1 MHVENIRLTG
11 GLTIYEGKVEVFIN
25 GQWGTVCS
33 DGIGTNEAE
42 TLCRSLG
49 LGPFQSIS
57 YDTGG
62 NTAGIPLII
71 SDLKC
76 SENYNHFM
84 KCQFN
89 QSSPVCPSASN
100 LALKCYCKYIT

>member
-1 MHVENIRLTG
+1 M
-11 GLTIYEGKVEVFIN
+11 FIN
-25 GQWGTVCS
+25 GQWGAVCS
-33 DGIGTNEAE
+33 DGIGTNETE

-49 LGPFQSIS
+49 FGPFQSIS
-57 YDTGG
+57 NDTGG
-62 NTAGIPLII
+62 HTADTPLII

-89 QSSPVCPSASN
+89 QSSPMCSSVSN
-100 LALKCYCKYIT
+100 LALKCYRKYIT